1 MHIQFDIIRIM
12 VVSCII
18 MHFLL
23 FMWFPVPRSLML
35 RDPVL
40 SHSPGFED
48 YANEVRRAF
57 SQLQALQEEFSQ
69 NADNV
74 DTLCPGVRDQLT
86 AFTEMAQKHAKSV
99 LEGKPEEARV
109 LND

>member
-1 MHIQFDIIRIM
+1 
-12 VVSCII
+12 
-18 MHFLL
+18 
-23 FMWFPVPRSLML
+23 ML